1 MDAKELRQHTIEH
14 STEELQTK
22 RAEEFLKLAYSYFKD
37 ESEKGLFE
45 AELNIPT
52 ELYDKCIRILEN
64 KGYNIYERG
73 LIISGY
79 TPITVNWEY

>member
-1 MDAKELRQHTIEH
+1 MNQ
-14 STEELQTK
+14 K
-22 RAEEFLKLAYSYFKD
+22 RGFFGAQ
-37 ESEKGLFE
+37 
-45 AELNIPT
+45 LNIPT

-79 TPITVNWEY
+79 TPVTVNWEY